1 MKYFEVKI
9 LLFFFQMIYL
19 NLEQVLLNEEGVVSF
34 KAYLSSKEEGVLQW
48 KNFDGNLS
56 SVLPYLILI

>member
-1 MKYFEVKI
+1 
-9 LLFFFQMIYL
+9 MIYL

-56 SVLPYLILI
+56 SVLPYL

>member
-1 MKYFEVKI
+1 MLAPKERIFI
-9 LLFFFQMIYL
+9 LSFFQMIYL

-56 SVLPYLILI
+56 SVLPYL